1 MEQKE
6 KQHMI
11 VIARDEAMAI
21 REKYGDEINIT
32 VTNRQKGSKRKRY
45 YVEETN
51 RVLFFLERF
60 RKKQAKRGKKG
71 D

>member
-1 MEQKE
+1 
-6 KQHMI
+6 MI

-21 REKYGDEINIT
+21 REKYGNEINIT

>member
-1 MEQKE
+1 
-6 KQHMI
+6 MI

-21 REKYGDEINIT
+21 REKYGNAISIT
-32 VTNRQKGSKRKRY
+32 VTNRKKGGKRKRY

-60 RKKQAKRGKKG
+60 RKKQAKRGKQV